1 MDHSGK
7 RSTKRWCRKRQVQ
20 SRYGEVCSRTIDR
33 AVEDGRLPPPKYP
46 FGNNVPYW
54 DEDELDDHD
63 RNLASRAPQRPT
75 EQAEAEIV
83 EAAAPAMPRRRR
95 GRPRKEAEAPAVG
108 GQHREEPRR
117 EHHASRSRVRS
128 CPTAGYRPPRAT
140 TDRRADPDAV
150 ACPPSGL

>member
-83 EAAAPAMPRRRR
+83 EAAAPATPKRGR
-95 GRPRKEAEAPAVG
+95 GRPRRASEALAPAEA
-108 GQHREEPRR
+108 
-117 EHHASRSRVRS
+117 AS
-128 CPTAGYRPPRAT
+128 
-140 TDRRADPDAV
+140 
-150 ACPPSGL
+150 